1 MGAFLGF
8 GQGWGKQFKASIRV
22 LHWFLVGNY
31 FAPIIAWLPVLR
43 RHQGKSEGIWL
54 YSSLKVFCLKHAL
67 FLTVRKNKSG
77 TKICFMSYHYKFY
90 ANVLDIHYHSNTL
103 LNFWSLSLSC
113 SFLTSSSFKHLIFD
127 PSQLLTNF
135 LTTHTGSTEMEGWEM
150 LPTLCYGNEGKL
162 FLAN

>member
-8 GQGWGKQFKASIRV
+8 GRAEANSSNKAQDFCSC
-22 LHWFLVGNY
+22 FLVGNY

-90 ANVLDIHYHSNTL
+90 ANILDIHYHSNSL

-113 SFLTSSSFKHLIFD
+113 SFLTSSSFTHLTFE

-135 LTTHTGSTEMEGWEM
+135 LTTHTGSTKMEGWEM